1 MKTAV
6 SMVLMWVM
14 AAGAVAAED
23 PVQLLPSP
31 LVLPKRIG
39 PMVLVGEPHKY
50 DDPRLGVSYQY
61 GGEGLSLTVYVYDA
75 GETDLPDGADTMPSC
90 REFEVAK
97 QGVEQ
102 NYQKVALKSEYLA
115 KLNPPDLLP
124 QIREALYEYERDA
137 QPTISF
143 IWVTTVAKHFVKLR
157 MSMASRLRDEVPDAR
172 RAVLSTLGEAIKP
185 HLSPVDPKAEPP
197 GTALNV
203 NGLGSPRVDTAS
215 GLMYVVLL
223 AAVVEESPE
232 LAPVCGG
239 DFVPSYDAELG
250 VYRGM
255 VTIDGEGASTKS
267 GKQLA
272 QVEKAGFLDEFVWVE
287 LHRESWGTAP
297 PAGLTLAEY
306 QSWRKKNLKRFKA
319 PNFGSVVVQHP
330 RPLPPE
336 PPAP

>member
-1 MKTAV
+1 MKIAV
-6 SMVLMWVM
+6 SMVLMWVV

-61 GGEGLSLTVYVYDA
+61 GGDGLSLTVYIYDA

-97 QGVEQ
+97 QGVAAE
-102 NYQKVALKSEYLA
+102 LSEGGAQVRVPGENSTHPTCFRRSA
-115 KLNPPDLLP
+115 K
-124 QIREALYEYERDA
+124 RLYEYEREA

-185 HLSPVDPKAEPP
+185 HLSA
-197 GTALNV
+197 G
-203 NGLGSPRVDTAS
+203 GSEGRAS
-215 GLMYVVLL
+215 G
-223 AAVVEESPE
+223 
-232 LAPVCGG
+232 
-239 DFVPSYDAELG
+239 
-250 VYRGM
+250 YRTECERGRQ
-255 VTIDGEGASTKS
+255 VRRTI
-267 GKQLA
+267 
-272 QVEKAGFLDEFVWVE
+272 
-287 LHRESWGTAP
+287 
-297 PAGLTLAEY
+297 
-306 QSWRKKNLKRFKA
+306 
-319 PNFGSVVVQHP
+319 
-330 RPLPPE
+330 RPQ
-336 PPAP
+336 A